1 MKDNKNE
8 NIIQEEI
15 VYTDADSAYDSRM
28 VLRHRRESYFT
39 LTDTAVTQ
47 QKKYE
52 IGGMRYLVRS
62 IFPWD
67 SKRTAEENIK
77 HLLRSEIDKVS

>member
-1 MKDNKNE
+1 MKDIKNE

-47 QKKYE
+47 QKKY
-52 IGGMRYLVRS
+52 GSCKMG
-62 IFPWD
+62 
-67 SKRTAEENIK
+67 
-77 HLLRSEIDKVS
+77 

>member
-1 MKDNKNE
+1 MKDKKKE

-15 VYTDADSAYDSRM
+15 VYTDADSAYDSRI

-39 LTDTAVTQ
+39 LTDSALTQ

-77 HLLRSEIDKVS
+77 HLLGCEIDKVS

>member
-1 MKDNKNE
+1 MKDIKNE

-39 LTDTAVTQ
+39 LTDTC
-47 QKKYE
+47 
-52 IGGMRYLVRS
+52 
-62 IFPWD
+62 
-67 SKRTAEENIK
+67 
-77 HLLRSEIDKVS
+77 LLYTSDAADEL

>member
-28 VLRHRRESYFT
+28 
-39 LTDTAVTQ
+39 
-47 QKKYE
+47 
-52 IGGMRYLVRS
+52 
-62 IFPWD
+62 D
-67 SKRTAEENIK
+67 SQA
-77 HLLRSEIDKVS
+77 

>member
-1 MKDNKNE
+1 MKDNK

-28 VLRHRRESYFT
+28 VLRHRRESCFT

-47 QKKYE
+47 QKRYE
-52 IGGMRYLVRS
+52 IGGVRDLFRS
-62 IFPWD
+62 NFSWG

-77 HLLRSEIDKVS
+77 HLLSSEIDKVS

>member
-15 VYTDADSAYDSRM
+15 VYTDAYSVYDSRRL
-28 VLRHRRESYFT
+28 LRHRRESYFT
-39 LTDTAVTQ
+39 MTDSALTQ

-52 IGGMRYLVRS
+52 IGGMRYVVRS

-67 SKRTAEENIK
+67 RKRTAEENIK
-77 HLLRSEIDKVS
+77 HLLNSEIDKVS